1 MNHHILIYIDSIFK
15 VWNELGMKYYE
26 LKGKG
31 ITNDFKDIE
40 FYENG
45 EPNRVLFSIG
55 HVYS

>member
-1 MNHHILIYIDSIFK
+1 
-15 VWNELGMKYYE
+15 MKYYE

-40 FYENG
+40 LDENG